1 MKINEIKINKKNVCF
16 PSFTRLGVSFSL
28 LNILTIIYKGIS
40 WTPLCNNNIQIVAIK
55 ELYAFFFIEIALPC
69 EFTFKS
75 LCSHILERKF
85 VQSIPKSLITFESS
99 RTPADFYPWTLRS
112 DIGDA
117 SENVT
122 KNWLQCRVS
131 IASVNHKIGY
141 WLW

>member
-69 EFTFKS
+69 EFTFKT
-75 LCSHILERKF
+75 LCSHIVERKF

-99 RTPADFYPWTLRS
+99 RTRQIFIRGPYDLTSATPVKTSLKTDSSAMW
-112 DIGDA
+112 A
-117 SENVT
+117 
-122 KNWLQCRVS
+122 
-131 IASVNHKIGY
+131 
-141 WLW
+141 